1 MTKKEKA
8 FLRATVAFTILFAT
22 APVANAM
29 HIMEGYLP
37 VAFCV
42 TWGII
47 CLPFLAAGLISLKKR
62 VKENRKTI
70 TLIAMSG
77 AFIFVFKDPV
87 GHRKLFPYDR
97 NRTRRDPVGTGS
109 SQCAGDHRI
118 VVPGD
123 LIGSW
128 RTDNIGSEYIFHG
141 DRRTACVVWTL

>member
-1 MTKKEKA
+1 
-8 FLRATVAFTILFAT
+8 
-22 APVANAM
+22 M
-29 HIMEGYLP
+29 HLMEGYLP

-47 CLPFLAAGLISLKKR
+47 CLPFLAAGIDFPEKKSKRKSKDDHADRHVRR
-62 VKENRKTI
+62 VYFRD
-70 TLIAMSG
+70 L
-77 AFIFVFKDPV
+77 VFKDPV

>member
-62 VKENRKTI
+62 KSKDDHADRHVRRVYFRD
-70 TLIAMSG
+70 L
-77 AFIFVFKDPV
+77 VFKDPV
-87 GHRKLFPYDR
+87 GDRKLFPYDR
-97 NRTRRDPVGTGS
+97 NRTRRDPVETGG

-123 LIGSW
+123 LIGAW